1 MPVYE
6 GLFILDPTKYSR
18 DPAGSAQQVSD
29 IITQHGGTILAA
41 RLWDERKLAYPI
53 KGHKKG
59 IYWLTYFSMEGG
71 HLTALERQCEITD
84 DIIRKLV
91 LRIDPRIADALVQ
104 HALAGDTAP
113 RRAPAPVAAG
123 PVATGS
129 ADAEAAEAE

>member
-6 GLFILDPTKYSR
+6 GMFILDPTKYSR

-59 IYWLTYFSMEGG
+59 IYWLTYFKMPGG
-71 HLTALERQCEITD
+71 NLTALERQCEITD
-84 DIIRKLV
+84 EIIRKLV
-91 LRIDPRIADALVQ
+91 LKVDDRIADALVQ
-104 HALAGDTAP
+104 HALAGEATIKRATT
-113 RRAPAPVAAG
+113 APAPAPAA
-123 PVATGS
+123 PAQ
-129 ADAEAAEAE
+129 

>member
-6 GLFILDPTKYSR
+6 GMFILDPTKYSR

-104 HALAGDTAP
+104 HALAGDSAA
-113 RRAPAPVAAG
+113 RRPPAPVAVG
-123 PVATGS
+123 PVVTGP
-129 ADAEAAEAE
+129 ADADAVEAE

>member
-6 GLFILDPTKYSR
+6 GMFILDPTKYSR

-59 IYWLTYFSMEGG
+59 IYWLTYFSMEGS

-113 RRAPAPVAAG
+113 RRAPAPVAVG
-123 PVATGS
+123 PVPTGS

>member
-6 GLFILDPTKYSR
+6 GMFILDPTKYSR

-59 IYWLTYFSMEGG
+59 IYWLTYFSMDGG

-123 PVATGS
+123 PVATSS
-129 ADAEAAEAE
+129 AEGDAVEAE

>member
-6 GLFILDPTKYSR
+6 GMFILDPTKYSR

-123 PVATGS
+123 PVPTGP
-129 ADAEAAEAE
+129 ADAESVEAE